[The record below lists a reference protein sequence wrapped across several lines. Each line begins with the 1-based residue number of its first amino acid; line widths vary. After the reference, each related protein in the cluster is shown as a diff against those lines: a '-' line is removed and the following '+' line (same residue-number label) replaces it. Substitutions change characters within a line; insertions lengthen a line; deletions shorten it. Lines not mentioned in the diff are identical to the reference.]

1 MQETSAL
8 YQQIIA
14 SPNHRFE
21 TKVETEE
28 HASLFG
34 EDDVPIYVITE
45 RLLHHVRRE
54 KPGMDGYQPTAGNV
68 FAASLD
74 MEIEGTINDWI
85 FNPMEEFDVYVRA
98 IGTVD
103 GVQQTSEWIPQGVYF
118 LDTREYSEVGTVRIT
133 AYDAMLKTEK
143 PYPDTNHAWPYK
155 DIDVL
160 REIAQDIDV
169 TLDQRTID
177 IVTAGL
183 MIELPADYTERE
195 VLGMIASAYA
205 GNFIITDANKLLLVP
220 IYGTDDDN
228 LSGNYLADDD
238 GTTALMMGDEGW
250 FILV

>member
-14 SPNHRFE
+14 SSNHWFE

-45 RLLHHVRRE
+45 RLLRYVKRE
-54 KPGMDGYQPTAGNV
+54 RPGMDGHQPTVGNV

-74 MEIEGTINDWI
+74 MEIEGLDWI

-98 IGTVD
+98 VGTVN
-103 GVQQTSEWIPQGVYF
+103 GVKQTSEWIPQGVYF
-118 LDTREYSEVGTVRIT
+118 LDTREYSAAGTVRIT

-143 PYPDTNHAWPYK
+143 MYPDTNHVWPYK

-160 REIAQDIDV
+160 REIAQDIEV
-169 TLDQRTID
+169 ALDQRTID

-220 IYGTDDDN
+220 IYGSDDDN
-228 LSGNYLADDD
+228 LNGKYLADDD